1 MENCKVK
8 NETKTIPTINIL
20 EIATVTL
27 EKLKYKANIKIKNS
41 NVAVTVAPVI
51 IKRSFAYGSFLKIRL
66 IVNIV
71 KTTRKKNTKTIRPII
86 YPFTLAH
93 NIVMSSLMG

>member
-27 EKLKYKANIKIKNS
+27 EKLKYKANIKIK
-41 NVAVTVAPVI
+41 
-51 IKRSFAYGSFLKIRL
+51 IRL

-71 KTTRKKNTKTIRPII
+71 KTTRKKKTKTISPIL

>member
-8 NETKTIPTINIL
+8 NETKTIPTMNIL
-20 EIATVTL
+20 EKITVTL

-51 IKRSFAYGSFLKIRL
+51 IKRSFA
-66 IVNIV
+66 
-71 KTTRKKNTKTIRPII
+71 
-86 YPFTLAH
+86 
-93 NIVMSSLMG
+93 